1 MNDFRPRYLALVA
14 AMVSTMIVAS
24 GCDVSGG
31 GGGGSQAPDPV
42 VVDYP
47 IAYVERSLVVTE
59 DEDEMFTDNI
69 LDPIAFNPGARLV
82 YKERASVPANE
93 VIITD
98 VAFAVEPTPDP
109 DNPGAELEATVPLY
123 DVKDLEVNPEGTKLL
138 FAMRAPEIENS
149 EGQPTWNIWEYDIET
164 EMLRRIIDSDLT
176 AEGGHDV
183 APAYLPDGR
192 IIFSSTRQR
201 RSRAILL
208 DESKPQFSAL
218 NEDVSSQALLLHVM
232 DEDGLNIR
240 QISFNQSH
248 DLHPTVLSTGEVM
261 FLRWDNFR
269 DDKDRLSLYKT
280 TPSGSNTQLV
290 YGYHSQ
296 NTGTN
301 NSQSAF
307 VQPRELEDGRVMV
320 TLRARETPLAGGDLI
335 AIDVENNI
343 ENTVAVDG
351 SASSTAAQVS
361 LSPGV
366 INTDGGASLD
376 GFL

>member
-192 IIFSSTRQR
+192 
-201 RSRAILL
+201 
-208 DESKPQFSAL
+208 
-218 NEDVSSQALLLHVM
+218 
-232 DEDGLNIR
+232 
-240 QISFNQSH
+240 
-248 DLHPTVLSTGEVM
+248 VLST
-261 FLRWDNFR
+261 
-269 DDKDRLSLYKT
+269 
-280 TPSGSNTQLV
+280 
-290 YGYHSQ
+290 
-296 NTGTN
+296 
-301 NSQSAF
+301 
-307 VQPRELEDGRVMV
+307 
-320 TLRARETPLAGGDLI
+320 
-335 AIDVENNI
+335 
-343 ENTVAVDG
+343 
-351 SASSTAAQVS
+351 
-361 LSPGV
+361 
-366 INTDGGASLD
+366 
-376 GFL
+376 